1 MATVAI
7 VILNFN
13 GLHFLK
19 KYLQI
24 LVDTSPGH
32 QVIVADNGSKD
43 LSIAYLRKEH
53 PAVRIIEIKQ
63 NLGFAGGYNFAL
75 KEVNT
80 DYFVIINSDVQTT
93 DHWLDP
99 LVAFLE
105 TNPNYS
111 AVQPK
116 ILNAQNPNQFE
127 YAGAAGGFIDAWGYH
142 YCRGRI
148 FDFSE
153 NDLQQYDTPV
163 DVFWTSG
170 ACMLIR
176 ADDFKAQNGFD
187 TDFLAH
193 MEEIDLCWRLAQ
205 SGKKLKCIPASKVY
219 HVGGGTLSK
228 NNPHKTYLNYR
239 NGLIMLLKNL
249 PTSALI
255 KIPIR
260 MIVDVLSGL
269 FFWRKLGFAHFK
281 SILKAEWMFLLS
293 FRQTWSKRVTSKDKV
308 AIGKSALHS
317 VVFDHFVRGKK
328 NYKEID

>member
-116 ILNAQNPNQFE
+116 ILNAQNPNQF
-127 YAGAAGGFIDAWGYH
+127 D
-142 YCRGRI
+142 
-148 FDFSE
+148 
-153 NDLQQYDTPV
+153 
-163 DVFWTSG
+163 
-170 ACMLIR
+170 
-176 ADDFKAQNGFD
+176 
-187 TDFLAH
+187 
-193 MEEIDLCWRLAQ
+193 
-205 SGKKLKCIPASKVY
+205 
-219 HVGGGTLSK
+219 
-228 NNPHKTYLNYR
+228 
-239 NGLIMLLKNL
+239 
-249 PTSALI
+249 
-255 KIPIR
+255 
-260 MIVDVLSGL
+260 
-269 FFWRKLGFAHFK
+269 
-281 SILKAEWMFLLS
+281 MFLL
-293 FRQTWSKRVTSKDKV
+293 
-308 AIGKSALHS
+308 
-317 VVFDHFVRGKK
+317 VFLLEYFFQ
-328 NYKEID
+328 Y